1 MDSGLRYEIL
11 ETINSDFQEQLRSSK
26 ATIFRKGL
34 DKDDLFKEP
43 LSIFF
48 SSMIAFGNTITF
60 LLIFLISQ
68 IIFSSICEE
77 NHVRKKYLDDS
88 LKEFMIYV
96 LNFEKF
102 SFNFILLI

>member
-48 SSMIAFGNTITF
+48 SSMIAFGNTKIKTKMKQ
-60 LLIFLISQ
+60 L
-68 IIFSSICEE
+68 
-77 NHVRKKYLDDS
+77 
-88 LKEFMIYV
+88 
-96 LNFEKF
+96 EKF
-102 SFNFILLI
+102 EEGQI